1 MEKIINEFIVNR
13 PIDITWPVLTDVQRI
28 APCMPGAELQEVD
41 GDIFRGVV
49 KVKLGVISTA
59 FKGQASYVERDDL
72 KHHAILKG
80 SGRDTGGKGSAEAL
94 ITASAFAIGGTQT
107 RVVVETELRISGKIA
122 QFGRGIMAD
131 VSKQLMYQFSDNLNL
146 MLDIESAG
154 NVFEENSMVATPI
167 DLSAVAGRAVAK
179 RVFPLVIGVLLISA
193 TLWMVFR

>member
-13 PIDITWPVLTDVQRI
+13 PINITWPVLTDVQRI

-41 GDIFRGVV
+41 GDVFRGVV

-72 KHHAILKG
+72 KHRAILKG
-80 SGRDTGGKGSAEAL
+80 SGRDAGGKGSAEAL
-94 ITASAFAIGGTQT
+94 ITASAFAISGTQT

-131 VSKQLMYQFSDNLNL
+131 VSKQLMSQFSDNLNS
-146 MLDIESAG
+146 MLDIESTG
-154 NVFEENSMVATPI
+154 NLLKEKTIEVTPI

-179 RVFPLVIGVLLISA
+179 RVFPLLIGALLA
-193 TLWMVFR
+193 VVTLWIIVR

>member
-13 PIDITWPVLTDVQRI
+13 PIGITWPVLTDVQRI
-28 APCMPGAELQEVD
+28 APCMPGAELHEVD

-72 KHHAILKG
+72 KHRAILKG

-94 ITASAFAIGGTQT
+94 ITASAFAISGTQT

-131 VSKQLMYQFSDNLNL
+131 VSKQLMSQFSDNLNL
-146 MLDIESAG
+146 MLDIESSG
-154 NVFEENSMVATPI
+154 NNFVEKSVVATPI

>member
-1 MEKIINEFIVNR
+1 METIVNEFIVNR

-28 APCMPGAELQEVD
+28 APCMPGAELHEVD
-41 GDIFRGVV
+41 GDIFRGIV

-72 KHHAILKG
+72 KHHAVIKG

-122 QFGRGIMAD
+122 QFGRGIMVD
-131 VSKQLMYQFSDNLNL
+131 VSKQLMNQFSNNLNL
-146 MLDIESAG
+146 MLDLESTG
-154 NVFEENSMVATPI
+154 NVFEEKSVVATPI
-167 DLSAVAGRAVAK
+167 DLSAVAGKAVAK
-179 RVFPLVIGVLLISA
+179 RVLPLMIGVLLVSV
-193 TLWMVFR
+193 TLWMIIR

>member
-13 PIDITWPVLTDVQRI
+13 PIGITWPVLTDVQRI
-28 APCMPGAELQEVD
+28 APCMPGAELHEVD
-41 GDIFRGVV
+41 GDIVRGVV

-72 KHHAILKG
+72 KHRAILKG

-94 ITASAFAIGGTQT
+94 ITASAFAISGTQT

-131 VSKQLMYQFSDNLNL
+131 VSKQLMSQFSDNLNL
-146 MLDIESAG
+146 MLDIESSG
-154 NVFEENSMVATPI
+154 NNFEEKSVVATPI

-193 TLWMVFR
+193 TLWMFAR

>member
-13 PIDITWPVLTDVQRI
+13 PIGITWPVLTDVQRI
-28 APCMPGAELQEVD
+28 APCMPGAELHEVD

-72 KHHAILKG
+72 KHRAILKG

-94 ITASAFAIGGTQT
+94 ITASAFAISGTQT

-131 VSKQLMYQFSDNLNL
+131 VSKQLMSQFSDNLNL
-146 MLDIESAG
+146 MLDIESSG
-154 NVFEENSMVATPI
+154 NNFAEKSVVATPI

-193 TLWMVFR
+193 TLWMFAR

>member
-13 PIDITWPVLTDVQRI
+13 PIGITWPVLTDVQRI
-28 APCMPGAELQEVD
+28 APCMPGAELHEVD

-72 KHHAILKG
+72 KHRAILKG

-94 ITASAFAIGGTQT
+94 ITASAFAISGTQT

-131 VSKQLMYQFSDNLNL
+131 VSKQLMSQFSDNLNL
-146 MLDIESAG
+146 MLDIESSG
-154 NVFEENSMVATPI
+154 NNFAEKSVVATPS

-193 TLWMVFR
+193 TLWMFAR

>member
-28 APCMPGAELQEVD
+28 ALCMPGAELQEVD

-131 VSKQLMYQFSDNLNL
+131 VSKQLMSQFSDNLNL
-146 MLDIESAG
+146 MLDLESAG
-154 NVFEENSMVATPI
+154 SVEEEINTVVKPI
-167 DLSAVAGRAVAK
+167 DLGAVASKALAK
-179 RVFPLVIGVLLISA
+179 RVIPLMLGLILVIGTFWFLV
-193 TLWMVFR
+193 R

>member
-1 MEKIINEFIVNR
+1 MENIINEFIVNR

-28 APCMPGAELQEVD
+28 APCMPGAELHEVD

-49 KVKLGVISTA
+49 KVKLGVISTT

-72 KHHAILKG
+72 KHYAKLKG

-94 ITASAFAIGGTQT
+94 ISASAFAIGATQT

-131 VSKQLMYQFSDNLNL
+131 VSKQLMSQFSDNLNL
-146 MLDIESAG
+146 MLDIESSG
-154 NVFEENSMVATPI
+154 NVVEEKSVAATPI

-179 RVFPLVIGVLLISA
+179 RVLPLVVGVLLIGV

>member
-1 MEKIINEFIVNR
+1 METIVNEFIVNR

-28 APCMPGAELQEVD
+28 APCMPGAELHEVD
-41 GDIFRGVV
+41 GDIFRGIV

-72 KHHAILKG
+72 KHHAVIKG

-122 QFGRGIMAD
+122 QFGRGIMVD
-131 VSKQLMYQFSDNLNL
+131 VSKQLMNQFSNNLNL
-146 MLDIESAG
+146 MLDLESTG
-154 NVFEENSMVATPI
+154 NVFEEKSVVATPI
-167 DLSAVAGRAVAK
+167 DLSAVAGKAVAK
-179 RVFPLVIGVLLISA
+179 RVLPLMIGVLLVCT
-193 TLWMVFR
+193 TLWMIIR